1 MHSTIRLPH
10 ELGRELTSRRNE
22 AGLTIKE
29 LARRAG
35 KSRAVIYRLER
46 GEESS
51 LTSLLAVTAALGL
64 SLRLDAAELPTLE
77 ETRDFF
83 SDDEDDEEGPN
94 HAS

>member
-1 MHSTIRLPH
+1 MHRMNYTIRLPQ
-10 ELGRELTSRRNE
+10 ELGRELESHRTT

-46 GEESS
+46 GEDTS

-64 SLRLDAAELPTLE
+64 SLRLDTAELPTLE
-77 ETRDFF
+77 DTRGFF
-83 SDDEDDEEGPN
+83 SEDEE
-94 HAS
+94 